1 MSFSLILNSSQ
12 GTVVNPGSQTSIQY
26 NFNWSVLE
34 DNTQYEMS
42 FAFQSKDA
50 GLLGANDQKLIR
62 LNGIGCLNN
71 TYNITSNGVAT
82 SSEIIGM
89 VHPFSLGNAMFYYSG
104 NESNA
109 PIFIRS
115 KPIGNNFR
123 VEILN
128 FDRTLAGGN
137 YEWTLILHFKKV
149 KT

>member
-1 MSFSLILNSSQ
+1 MSFSLILNSLQ
-12 GTVVNPGSQTSIQY
+12 GTAVNAGSQTSIQY

-42 FAFQSKDA
+42 FAFHSKDA
-50 GLLGANDQKLIR
+50 GALVANDQRLIR

-89 VHPFSLGNAMFYYSG
+89 VYPFSVGNTMFYYSG
-104 NESNA
+104 NESNT

-115 KPIGNNFR
+115 KPVGNNFR

-128 FDRTLAGGN
+128 FDRTLSVGN
-137 YEWTLILHFKKV
+137 YEWTLILYFKKI
-149 KT
+149 